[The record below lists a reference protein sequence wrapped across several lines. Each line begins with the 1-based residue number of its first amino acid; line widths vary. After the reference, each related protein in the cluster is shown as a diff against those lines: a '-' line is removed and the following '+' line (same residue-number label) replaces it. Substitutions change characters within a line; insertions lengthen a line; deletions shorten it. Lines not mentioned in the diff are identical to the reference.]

1 MCTYS
6 LTVNGKLVQT
16 QEDKSL
22 LRFLRDDLHLHSV
35 KDGCSEGA
43 CGACTILADGKPVR
57 ACVLKTSRAEGKQIL
72 TVEGLADREKEIYVY
87 AFGSRL
93 RMKSRRQ
100 SGRTCA
106 AAPDTRRSLRRSSAP
121 PGFCAA
127 RRKSRLL
134 FPKERGR
141 SEETSSGWT

>member
-72 TVEGLADREKEIYVY
+72 TV
-87 AFGSRL
+87 
-93 RMKSRRQ
+93 
-100 SGRTCA
+100 
-106 AAPDTRRSLRRSSAP
+106 
-121 PGFCAA
+121 
-127 RRKSRLL
+127 
-134 FPKERGR
+134 
-141 SEETSSGWT
+141 